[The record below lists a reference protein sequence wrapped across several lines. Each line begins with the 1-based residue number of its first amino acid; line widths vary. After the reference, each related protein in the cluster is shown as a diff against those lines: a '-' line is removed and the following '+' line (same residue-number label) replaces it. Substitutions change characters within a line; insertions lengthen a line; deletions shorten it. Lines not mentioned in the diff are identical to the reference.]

1 MLSGG
6 QRKLLELARI
16 LMADPQAILLD
27 EPAAGVNPTL
37 LELIIDRVLDLN
49 ARGQVDP
56 ADRAQHGHGGAA
68 VRPRRRHGRRPTT

>member
-37 LELIIDRVLDLN
+37 LELIIDRVLELN
-49 ARGQVDP
+49 RAGQVDP
-56 ADRAQHGHGGAA
+56 ADRAQYGDGGAALRPRRGHGGRAA
-68 VRPRRRHGRRPTT
+68 T

>member
-37 LELIIDRVLDLN
+37 LELIIDRVLD
-49 ARGQVDP
+49 
-56 ADRAQHGHGGAA
+56 AQRGAA
-68 VRPRRRHGRRPTT
+68 SRSC